1 MFEEVTKREGG
12 KNAARRGAYVLGST
26 AFQAFLIF
34 AIITISA
41 RIAAKVAEG
50 PLVPVKIMKSAP
62 PPPPPPPPPPAR
74 KKSTPKPKTDTP
86 KPRPNPMAMVQ
97 PKEIQELK
105 PPNPN
110 EPPEEDDSG
119 SDEGVEGGVIGGVVG
134 GQTAQSQGGGGVEDA
149 PHYATNG
156 YQKPAQVRA
165 NCVQSSVRIPRD
177 LAGFVSSAPVVV
189 QFAIRPDGSPTRL
202 TMKTPVP
209 DPRIEQAIWN
219 AIQGCQWVPGKDARG
234 TPVSIWVIMPFRF
247 TGG

>member
-1 MFEEVTKREGG
+1 VFDEVTKREGG
-12 KNAARRGAYVLGST
+12 KQAARRGAYVLGST

-74 KKSTPKPKTDTP
+74 KKSTPKPKTETP

-97 PKEIQELK
+97 PKDVPAELK

-110 EPPEEDDSG
+110 EPPEEEDSG
-119 SDEGVEGGVIGGVVG
+119 ADEGVEGGVIGGVVG
-134 GQTAQSQGGGGVEDA
+134 GQAPQNQGGGGFEDA
-149 PHYATNG
+149 PVYASGG
-156 YQKPAQVRA
+156 YSKPAQARPG
-165 NCVQSSVRIPRD
+165 CVQSSVRTPRD
-177 LAGFVSSAPVVV
+177 LAGFVSSVTV
-189 QFAIRPDGSPTRL
+189 QFAIRPDGAPTRFSL
-202 TMKTPVP
+202 KTPVP

-219 AIQGCQWVPGKDARG
+219 AIQQCQWIPGRDARG